1 MARCPVSR
9 QTALLW
15 ESAAAQ
21 SPFLLSRVQISG
33 GVPNNAQFLPV
44 TRRASWFPSLGGEG
58 RGQGLDVLSRENTK
72 EKGGLSLRVPRALV
86 SRTLIRDGGTRVR
99 P

>member
-1 MARCPVSR
+1 MGR

-15 ESAAAQ
+15 KLAAAQ
-21 SPFLLSRVQISG
+21 SPFLLSRVKVPG

-44 TRRASWFPSLGGEG
+44 NITWFPSLGGEG
-58 RGQGLDVLSRENTK
+58 RGQGLDLLSRENTK
-72 EKGGLSLRVPRALV
+72 EKGGLSLRVPRV
-86 SRTLIRDGGTRVR
+86 PFSRTLIRDGGIWVR